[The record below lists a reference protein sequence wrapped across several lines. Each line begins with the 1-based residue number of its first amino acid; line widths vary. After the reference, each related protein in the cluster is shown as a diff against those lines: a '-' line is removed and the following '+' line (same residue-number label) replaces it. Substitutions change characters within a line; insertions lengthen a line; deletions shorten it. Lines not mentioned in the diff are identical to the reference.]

1 MSKHAINDAIQGV
14 KPFLSILIIV
24 ATLFGLVFFKMEAR
38 RAGYSVLKLAREER
52 RLRDQQREQLVQLAR
67 ILRPERLQN
76 VAQTR
81 LTLRKAESGQ
91 IIQMT
96 DQGIALKQ

>member
-1 MSKHAINDAIQGV
+1 MSREAINEF
-14 KPFLSILIIV
+14 KPFLSLLIIV
-24 ATLFGLVFFKMEAR
+24 ATLFGLVFFKMEVR

-52 RLRDQQREQLVQLAR
+52 RVRDQQREQLVQLAK
-67 ILRPERLQN
+67 ILRPDRLQS

-81 LTLRKAESGQ
+81 LTLKKAESGQ

>member
-1 MSKHAINDAIQGV
+1 MSREAINEF
-14 KPFLSILIIV
+14 KPFLSLLIVV
-24 ATLFGLVFFKMEAR
+24 ATLFGLVFFKMEVR
-38 RAGYSVLKLAREER
+38 RAGYSVLKLVREER
-52 RLRDQQREQLVQLAR
+52 RVRDQQREQLVQLAK
-67 ILRPERLQN
+67 ILRPDRLQS

-81 LTLRKAESGQ
+81 LTLKKAESGQ

>member
-1 MSKHAINDAIQGV
+1 MSRQAINDC
-14 KPFLSILIIV
+14 KPFVSLVIIV

-38 RAGYSVLKLAREER
+38 RAGYSILKLAREER
-52 RLRDQQREQLVQLAR
+52 RLRDQQREQLVQLAK
-67 ILRPERLQN
+67 ILRPDRLHN

>member
-1 MSKHAINDAIQGV
+1 MNKKAFNDM
-14 KPFLSILIIV
+14 KPFISTSIIIV
-24 ATLFGLVFFKMEAR
+24 TLFALVFFKMEVR
-38 RAGYSVLKLAREER
+38 RVGYVVLKLSRQER
-52 RLRDQQREQLVQLAR
+52 RLRDQQREQVVQLAK

-76 VAQTR
+76 VAQSR
-81 LTLRKAESGQ
+81 LTLKKAESGQ